1 MARVVITGANRG
13 IGLALATAYAARG
26 DEVIAT
32 SRTPSDALAAL
43 SGVTQHTLEVSDGAS
58 VEAFVSQI
66 SGPVDVLINNAGISG
81 PARPQQTLA

>member
-13 IGLALATAYAARG
+13 IGFALATAYAARG

-32 SRTPSDALAAL
+32 SRAPSDALAAL
-43 SGVTQHTLEVSDGAS
+43 SGVTQHALEVSDGAS
-58 VEAFVSQI
+58 VEAFVSQVP
-66 SGPVDVLINNAGISG
+66 GPVDVLINNAGISG